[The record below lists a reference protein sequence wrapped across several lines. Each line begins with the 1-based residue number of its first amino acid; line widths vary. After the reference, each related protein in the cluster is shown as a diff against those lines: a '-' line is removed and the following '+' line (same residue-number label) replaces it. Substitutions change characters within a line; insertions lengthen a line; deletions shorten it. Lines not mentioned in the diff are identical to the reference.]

1 MLKSFVSR
9 RLLLAS
15 AAALAVTPLWA
26 QPSQPSYPSKPI
38 RLVIGYAPGGSVDMV
53 GRVIADIL
61 TKHLDATVVVENQ
74 AGAAGVIAAQR
85 VVSSKADGYTLL
97 AGSSNEL
104 AGTKA
109 VNTAQKYDPS
119 KDVTP
124 IGLAALAPNMWVAGA
139 HVPAKNIEEFVALV
153 KKNPGKYSYGSPGIG
168 STPHFSGEL
177 IKKTAGLFITHIP
190 YRGSAAMT
198 TDLGGGNVD
207 FAIISPLA
215 AGPFLQNGRMKALG
229 VTTANRLPNFKDV
242 PALGEHPA
250 LKGYALN
257 GWFALVGPK
266 DLPPEILAKLQAA
279 LRAGLADPA
288 IRQRLEASGAIPAKG
303 DESLAQIIRN
313 DMAKY
318 QDLAKF
324 ANITE

>member
-1 MLKSFVSR
+1 MSVSSLSR
-9 RLLLAS
+9 RLVLAS
-15 AAALAVTPLWA
+15 VAAMAAAPLWA
-26 QPSQPSYPSKPI
+26 QPSYPAKPI

-53 GRVIADIL
+53 GRVIADIF
-61 TKHLDATVVVENQ
+61 TRHLDATVVVENQ
-74 AGAAGVIAAQR
+74 AGAAGVVAAQR
-85 VVSSKADGYTLL
+85 VVSSKPDGYTLL

-109 VNTAQKYDPS
+109 VNTAQKYNPS

-139 HVPAKNIEEFVALV
+139 HVPVKNIEEFVALV
-153 KKNPGKYSYGSPGIG
+153 KKSPGKYSYGSPGIG

-190 YRGSAAMT
+190 YRGSATMT

-215 AGPFLQNGRMKALG
+215 AAPFLQNGRMKALG
-229 VTTANRLPNFKDV
+229 VTTANRLPTYKDV

-266 DLPPEILAKLQAA
+266 DLPPEILAKLQGA
-279 LRAGLADPA
+279 LRAGLSDPA

-303 DESLAQIIRN
+303 DENLGQIIRT

>member
-190 YRGSAAMT
+190 YRGSATMT

-207 FAIISPLA
+207 FALPAKRPHEGPGRHDRQPPAQLQGCAGAGRASGSEGLCAQRLVCPGRTQGPA
-215 AGPFLQNGRMKALG
+215 ARDPR
-229 VTTANRLPNFKDV
+229 
-242 PALGEHPA
+242 
-250 LKGYALN
+250 
-257 GWFALVGPK
+257 
-266 DLPPEILAKLQAA
+266 QAA
-279 LRAGLADPA
+279 SRAARRPG
-288 IRQRLEASGAIPAKG
+288 
-303 DESLAQIIRN
+303 
-313 DMAKY
+313 
-318 QDLAKF
+318 
-324 ANITE
+324 

>member
-1 MLKSFVSR
+1 MSTSSLSR

-15 AAALAVTPLWA
+15 AAALAAAPLWA
-26 QPSQPSYPSKPI
+26 EPAYPSKPI

-53 GRVIADIL
+53 GRVIADIF
-61 TKHLDATVVVENQ
+61 TKQLNATVVVENQ
-74 AGAAGVIAAQR
+74 PGAAGVVAAQR

-139 HVPAKNIEEFVALV
+139 HVPVKNIDEFVALV

-177 IKKTAGLFITHIP
+177 IKKSAGLYITHIP
-190 YRGSAAMT
+190 YRGSATMT

-215 AGPFLQNGRMKALG
+215 AAPFLQNGRMKALG
-229 VTTANRLPNFKDV
+229 VTTANRLPTFKDV

-279 LRAGLADPA
+279 LRAGLSDPA
-288 IRQRLEASGAIPAKG
+288 IRQRLEASGAIPARG
-303 DESLAQIIRN
+303 DENLAQIIRT
-313 DMAKY
+313 DMGKY
-318 QDLAKF
+318 LDLAKF
-324 ANITE
+324 ANISE